1 MHIFVTNMSTWKVL
15 LGVAKFKTNSVS
27 LSLFSYGQATSKIA
41 SDECLVLSPM
51 LIHTLQGSISF
62 ECYLNT

>member
-1 MHIFVTNMSTWKVL
+1 MSTWKVFAWSSE
-15 LGVAKFKTNSVS
+15 VENKFSVS
-27 LSLFSYGQATSKIA
+27 LSLFFYGQATSKNA

-51 LIHTLQGSISF
+51 LIHTLKGLMSF